1 MDIQFLKGVGPKKAS
16 LLSKLNIKTVDDMI
30 FYYPRDYEDRSEF
43 KEITDC
49 KDGDTV
55 SLQLSVDMKSG
66 LNFVRGNLK
75 IFKVK
80 AYDNNGNICTLT

>member
-49 KDGDTV
+49 KDEDTV
-55 SLQLSVDMKSG
+55 S
-66 LNFVRGNLK
+66 
-75 IFKVK
+75 
-80 AYDNNGNICTLT
+80 